1 MTGDPEPGALPPA
14 YVALVQRL
22 CGLIVQ
28 WHREQTPR
36 PELRWLDWGDTIF
49 AGTLEPEAC
58 KYLADSPDAFR
69 LLAWLEE
76 QTGHEATLF
85 QARFALQQVGLIP
98 GGPNRREVLIESLP
112 KAIEA
117 YAFDTGTTTRMQ
129 PQACPRCG
137 KMLDANDGEKG
148 HVPQPGALTVC
159 VSCAAVSVFSDEMR
173 LVAVTPEEFEALP
186 TEAQDEIGSIQA
198 LLMLARTR
206 GPIDKHGG
214 EA

>member
-1 MTGDPEPGALPPA
+1 MTEPEFPPPA

-22 CGLIVQ
+22 CGLIAQ
-28 WHREQTPR
+28 WWREQTPR

-49 AGTLEPEAC
+49 AGALHGEPL

-69 LLAWLEE
+69 LLEWLDE
-76 QTGHEATLF
+76 QTGREATVF
-85 QARFALQQVGLIP
+85 QARTALQYVGLIP
-98 GGPNRREVLIESLP
+98 GGPDRVVIDSLP

-117 YAFDTGTTTRMQ
+117 YAFDTGTTTRMP

-159 VSCAAVSVFSDEMR
+159 VACAAVSVFSDEMR
-173 LVAVTPEEFEALP
+173 LLAVTPDEFEALP
-186 TEAQDEIGSIQA
+186 TETQDEIASIQA

-206 GPIDKHGG
+206 GATAKHGG